1 MRKRLLL
8 VSLCVGMSTLGLTA
22 YGQEKAKND
31 VNLESSFLGEDLG
44 ENSEDTKEVSEN
56 TKEVSENT
64 KEVSQQD
71 NTVVENAEDLTLEAS
86 SERTVYNYEI
96 KGTVREGLQSKS
108 IFLNRILREIGITE
122 NTYYY
127 NIKELTNTNNAIK
140 YTKYDKYF
148 KFPSAIDR
156 KTLNDKNFTDDIS
169 LIAINTLNNDEI
181 EVKIHVVNEVEPEVE
196 REIVIADKEIE
207 KLGGNISRTKFK
219 FEDLVEGTGL
229 ASEDVILLRG
239 GAEKNT
245 DIKIDF
251 DKDEQENLII
261 EVDETYKENI
271 SIPVKLV
278 LREETST
285 KAYIL
290 KFNLK
295 IKSTFS
301 KLEEPSIEDIRAKF
315 SEHKFDTR
323 RKDTFSVSPDLNNS
337 IIGVLDEETMKNG
350 LNTMNFIRY
359 LLGFQP
365 VSLDEDYNKQAS
377 AAAFL
382 NAKIDRLTHY
392 LGHIDG
398 VTDEINELGSQGAMS
413 SNMSSGR
420 NSISETML
428 GWVSDNYN
436 ASGRGDVGHRTW
448 VLNPYMEKTGFGRAR
463 KYAAMKS
470 FDNGREG
477 DEIYKNLR
485 FYHWPATKTPIEYFE
500 NAAWHISLS
509 KDLYRGAKLKKSNI
523 RIKNI
528 TRNTD
533 ISVKYVKDNTPSSG
547 MYGQAYSF
555 DINETPHIGDIYEV
569 EFDVFNTDDK
579 LIDTLSYKVEFFSM
593 DPNKN
598 DATSDTGTSSGS
610 GGGHSGR
617 SGSSGG
623 GHSGSSGGSGRG
635 GSGGGR
641 SGGSGGGRSGG
652 SGGSIGNKAGVAQL
666 SNSDIKTL
674 LPTGYKGET
683 KVLGK
688 YRVPSDV
695 VSGSWVEEKGNWKFI
710 NSSGEAY
717 KSVWANIFNPYVSG
731 DTLPYDWFR
740 FDENGLM
747 IVSWYT
753 DTDGNVYYMNPN
765 SDGRKGALML
775 GWQQINGKWYYFNTV
790 SDGSRGKMLKN
801 TYTPDGYYV
810 NNEGVYVP
818 NK

>member
-31 VNLESSFLGEDLG
+31 VNLESSFLDEDLG

-56 TKEVSENT
+56 TKEVSQ
-64 KEVSQQD
+64 KD
-71 NTVVENAEDLTLEAS
+71 NTVVGNAEDLTLEAS

-96 KGTVREGLQSKS
+96 KGTVKEGLQDKD
-108 IFLNRILREIGITE
+108 IYLDGILRKIGITE
-122 NTYYY
+122 NEYYY
-127 NIKELTNTNNAIK
+127 KIKELTNTNNAIK
-140 YTKYDKYF
+140 YVKFNRGF
-148 KFPSAIDR
+148 KFPYGIDV
-156 KTLNDKNFTDDIS
+156 KSLNDKNFTDDIS
-169 LIAINTLNNDEI
+169 LIVINTLNNNEI

-196 REIVIADKEIE
+196 REFVIADKEIE

-219 FEDLVEGTGL
+219 FKDLLEGTGL
-229 ASEDVILLRG
+229 ASEDVVLLHG

-245 DIKIDF
+245 DVKIDF
-251 DKDEQENLII
+251 DKDEQKNLII

-315 SEHKFDTR
+315 SEYKFDTG

-365 VSLDEDYNKQAS
+365 VSLDENYNKQAS

-382 NAKIDRLTHY
+382 NAKIGRLKHY
-392 LGHIDG
+392 LGQIDG
-398 VTDEINELGSQGAMS
+398 VDYEINDLGNRGASRS
-413 SNMSSGR
+413 SLSLES
-420 NSISETML
+420 NSISKTIL
-428 GWVSDNYN
+428 GWVSDNYIDK
-436 ASGRGDVGHRTW
+436 SMRDTGYRTW
-448 VLNPYMEKTGFGRAR
+448 VLNPYMEKTGFGRADG
-463 KYAAMKS
+463 YAAMIS
-470 FDNGREG
+470 FDNGRER

-500 NAAWHISLS
+500 NAPWHISLS
-509 KDLYRGAKLKKSNI
+509 ENLYRGAKLKKSNI

-533 ISVKYVKDNTPSSG
+533 IPVKYVKHKDYVRHKDFYG
-547 MYGQAYSF
+547 KYGQAYSF

-569 EFDVFNTDDK
+569 EFDVFNTNNE

-598 DATSDTGTSSGS
+598 DATSDTGISSGS
-610 GGGHSGR
+610 GGGHSG
-617 SGSSGG
+617 S
-623 GHSGSSGGSGRG
+623 
-635 GSGGGR
+635 

-652 SGGSIGNKAGVAQL
+652 SGGSIGNKAGATQL

-747 IVSWYT
+747 VVSWYT

-765 SDGRKGALML
+765 SNGRKGALML